1 MSTDL
6 KKKIN
11 VRKILFSIFLILT
24 VMLLIGAILGG
35 IAGRDDIINTMA
47 FVLGIP
53 CGISL
58 ILTIVFGVKFRK
70 LAKEVDSEIS

>member
-1 MSTDL
+1 VSDEI

-24 VMLLIGAILGG
+24 VILLIGAIIGG
-35 IAGRDDIINTMA
+35 IAGQDDIIPTMA
-47 FVLGIP
+47 FVFGIP
-53 CGISL
+53 CVITL

-70 LAKEVDSEIS
+70 LVKEKKASEI